1 MTSTILGGAF
11 CDIIKGKLQPDYR
24 WVSREEFHRLK
35 DTDPIVKIVWSFGNN
50 GRDYLYGKDR
60 EKLKKAMHY
69 AVVFGDYSMSDALG
83 INLHSLDQYDSL
95 EERYRAYKQL
105 YALAFSK
112 EDKTPPY
119 ITISRM
125 FSEVAISP
133 KCKSSQRDSCAA
145 HSKKKDSSRLRPI
158 ERTWQ
163 TWNALLGLSKWGGK
177 LGCLD
182 LVSTQLDYQ
191 EVEIL
196 PHSTVYCDIPYK
208 NTDGYGK
215 SKYGGF
221 DYDRFYAWVDSREYP
236 VFISEYQMPSE
247 FTPIACKVR
256 IGTMCQNNNHEV
268 REEKI
273 FVQKRFAEQ
282 YRTNLFL

>member
-50 GRDYLYGKDR
+50 GSNYLYGKDR
-60 EKLKKAMHY
+60 EELKKAMHY

-83 INLHSLDQYDSL
+83 INLHSLDQYDAL

-112 EDKTPPY
+112 EDKTPP
-119 ITISRM
+119 ISLYRGC
-125 FSEVAISP
+125 SAKLQSIQNASRVREIPVQLI
-133 KCKSSQRDSCAA
+133 Q
-145 HSKKKDSSRLRPI
+145 KKKILRDCNPSSRHGKRGTPC
-158 ERTWQ
+158 WACQ
-163 TWNALLGLSKWGGK
+163 NGGK

-191 EVEIL
+191 DVEIL

-208 NTDGYGK
+208 DTGGYGK

-221 DYDRFYAWVDSREYP
+221 DYDRFYAWADCREYP

-256 IGTMCQNNNHEV
+256 IGTMSQNNNHEV

>member
-145 HSKKKDSSRLRPI
+145 HSKKKRFFEIATHRADMANVERLAGLVKMGGQI
-158 ERTWQ
+158 G
-163 TWNALLGLSKWGGK
+163 LLRS
-177 LGCLD
+177 CF
-182 LVSTQLDYQ
+182 
-191 EVEIL
+191 
-196 PHSTVYCDIPYK
+196 H
-208 NTDGYGK
+208 
-215 SKYGGF
+215 
-221 DYDRFYAWVDSREYP
+221 A
-236 VFISEYQMPSE
+236 
-247 FTPIACKVR
+247 A
-256 IGTMCQNNNHEV
+256 
-268 REEKI
+268 
-273 FVQKRFAEQ
+273 
-282 YRTNLFL
+282 